1 MKELHED
8 NKQLK
13 GKDLL
18 DENREQKKINSQL
31 KKEIT
36 EIKTLLKLSKFK
48 ELHVFKVKSTLLQ
61 SKTVFQN
68 KEH

>member
-18 DENREQKKINSQL
+18 DENRERKKINSQL